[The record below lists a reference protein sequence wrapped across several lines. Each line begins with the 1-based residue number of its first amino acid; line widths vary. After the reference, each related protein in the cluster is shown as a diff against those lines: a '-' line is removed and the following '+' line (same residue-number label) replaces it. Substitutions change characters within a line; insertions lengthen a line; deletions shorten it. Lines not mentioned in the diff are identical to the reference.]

1 MSSKLQIRVGTKWYR
16 VEVEDITSYPVKVWV
31 EGEVY
36 EVSLTDGVVAPE
48 QVPDPQPEIY
58 PINGD
63 DIVSIKETESGDHK
77 FFNSPMPGSIVS
89 ISVKVGDLIEMGDP
103 VCILEAMKMQQTI
116 IADMSGEV
124 MSVLVDSG
132 DQISQG
138 DPICTFL

>member
-89 ISVKVGDLIEMGDP
+89 ISCLLYTSPSPRD
-103 VCILEAMKMQQTI
+103 
-116 IADMSGEV
+116 
-124 MSVLVDSG
+124 
-132 DQISQG
+132 
-138 DPICTFL
+138 